1 MGNYGIKIEEEKRQT
16 LCTPL
21 SVLEGRSLF
30 QLDFQVSKTIIE
42 RVNPPQRPIHTDMP
56 NLTVAV
62 LAPNGYARDIGKK
75 GTSTDITFY
84 NLKKGHDTVTLLE
97 PTRYP
102 DRLAPLFYVVSMA
115 HEAIVVVE
123 EINPMFAEWVLILDC
138 AGISK
143 GTIILKN
150 YIQPSD
156 IAPLIKG
163 TVLEGYEI
171 CEEDFITL
179 SANLLARAA
188 AQPEIEPKE
197 GSVGTVPVDHHFNV
211 RGIGTV
217 ILGCVADG
225 WIKKHD
231 KVRVEPIGKT
241 AQIRSVQKH
250 DDDFAWAY
258 AGDRVGCALKDIEAE
273 DLDRGFVLTTD
284 PQVKSSTTITAP
296 AELVKYWPAAVKEQ
310 MVISVGHWMQFLA
323 ARVTAVDNGSDWHKP
338 ALTIEMETPLV
349 YKPGDKAVL
358 HYLDG
363 GKLRIMGTIVLP

>member
-1 MGNYGIKIEEEKRQT
+1 
-16 LCTPL
+16 
-21 SVLEGRSLF
+21 
-30 QLDFQVSKTIIE
+30 
-42 RVNPPQRPIHTDMP
+42 MP

-138 AGISK
+138 AGVSK

-171 CEEDFITL
+171 CDEDFITL

-310 MVISVGHWMQFLA
+310 MVISVG
-323 ARVTAVDNGSDWHKP
+323 
-338 ALTIEMETPLV
+338 
-349 YKPGDKAVL
+349 
-358 HYLDG
+358 
-363 GKLRIMGTIVLP
+363 

>member
-1 MGNYGIKIEEEKRQT
+1 M
-16 LCTPL
+16 
-21 SVLEGRSLF
+21 
-30 QLDFQVSKTIIE
+30 
-42 RVNPPQRPIHTDMP
+42 DMP

-62 LAPNGYARDIGKK
+62 LAPNNYAKEIGKK

-115 HEAIVVVE
+115 DEAIVVVS
-123 EINPMFAEWVLILDC
+123 EITPVFAEWVLMLDC
-138 AGISK
+138 AGVRA

-150 YIQPSD
+150 YIQKEE
-156 IAPLIKG
+156 IAPLIQG
-163 TVLEGYEI
+163 TVLEQYAI
-171 CEEDFITL
+171 TDTEDFITL
-179 SANLLARAA
+179 SASLLARAA
-188 AQPEIEPKE
+188 ARPEPAPAEGAV
-197 GSVGTVPVDHHFNV
+197 GSVPIDHHFQV

-231 KVRVEPIGKT
+231 KVRVEPAART

-250 DDDFAWAY
+250 DDDAAFGCR
-258 AGDRVGCALKDIEAE
+258 GDRVGCALKDIEAD

-284 PQVKSSTTITAP
+284 PAVVSSASVTGQ
-296 AELVKYWPAAVKEQ
+296 AELVKYWPGAVKEQ
-310 MVISVGHWMQFLA
+310 MVVSLGHWMQFLA
-323 ARVTAVDNGSDWHKP
+323 ARVAMVDNGSDWHHP
-338 ALTIEMETPLV
+338 VLTLEMETPVV

>member
-1 MGNYGIKIEEEKRQT
+1 M
-16 LCTPL
+16 
-21 SVLEGRSLF
+21 
-30 QLDFQVSKTIIE
+30 
-42 RVNPPQRPIHTDMP
+42 DMP

-62 LAPNGYARDIGKK
+62 LAPNGYARDLGKN

-123 EINPMFAEWVLILDC
+123 EITPMFAEWVLILDC
-138 AGISK
+138 AGVSK

-150 YIQPSD
+150 YLQPSD

-163 TVLEGYEI
+163 TVLEGYAI

-179 SANLLARAA
+179 SADLLARAA

-197 GSVGTVPVDHHFNV
+197 GAVGTVPVDHHFNV

-231 KVRVEPIGKT
+231 KMRVEPIGKT

-284 PQVKSSTTITAP
+284 PQVTSATTVTVQ
-296 AELVKYWPAAVKEQ
+296 AELVKYWPSAVKEQ
-310 MVISVGHWMQFLA
+310 MVVSVGHWMQFLA
-323 ARVTAVDNGSDWHKP
+323 ARVTTVENGSDWHKP
-338 ALTIEMETPLV
+338 VLTLEMETPLV
-349 YKPGDKAVL
+349 YKPGDTAVL

>member
-1 MGNYGIKIEEEKRQT
+1 
-16 LCTPL
+16 
-21 SVLEGRSLF
+21 
-30 QLDFQVSKTIIE
+30 
-42 RVNPPQRPIHTDMP
+42 MP

-62 LAPNGYARDIGKK
+62 LAPNGYARDLGKK

-102 DRLAPLFYVVSMA
+102 GRLAPLYYVVSMA
-115 HEAIVVVE
+115 HEAIVVLS
-123 EINPMFAEWVLILDC
+123 EITPMFAEWVLMLDC
-138 AGISK
+138 AGVPK

-150 YIQPSD
+150 YLQPEQ

-163 TVLEGYEI
+163 TVLENYTVTDK
-171 CEEDFITL
+171 EDFISL
-179 SANLLARAA
+179 SAELLAKAA
-188 AQPEIEPKE
+188 AQPEPEP
-197 GSVGTVPVDHHFNV
+197 GDGAVGIVPIDHHFNV

-231 KVRVEPIGKT
+231 KMRVEPVGKT

-273 DLDRGFVLTTD
+273 ELDRGFVLTTD
-284 PQVKSSTTITAP
+284 PKVTSATTITGSAV
-296 AELVKYWPAAVKEQ
+296 LVKYWPVAVKEL
-310 MVISVGHWMQFLA
+310 MVVSVGHWMQFLS
-323 ARVTAVDNGSDWHKP
+323 ARVTVVENGADWHTP
-338 ALTIEMETPLV
+338 TLTLEMETPIV
-349 YKPGDKAVL
+349 YKPGDTAVL

-363 GKLRIMGTIVLP
+363 GKLRIMGTITFP

>member
-1 MGNYGIKIEEEKRQT
+1 VHDYVINVAGFFQKILPIYSECTEWEEAAGGKTHKYNHPKT
-16 LCTPL
+16 LMSIT
-21 SVLEGRSLF
+21 
-30 QLDFQVSKTIIE
+30 
-42 RVNPPQRPIHTDMP
+42 MP

-62 LAPNGYARDIGKK
+62 LAPNGYARDLGKK

-102 DRLAPLFYVVSMA
+102 DRLAPLFYVVSMS
-115 HEAIVVVE
+115 HEAIVVIS
-123 EINPMFAEWVLILDC
+123 EITPMIAEWILMLDC
-138 AGISK
+138 ADVK
-143 GTIILKN
+143 NGTIILKN
-150 YIQPSD
+150 YIQPNQ

-163 TVLEGYEI
+163 TVLENYTI
-171 CEEDFITL
+171 MDEDFIGL
-179 SANLLARAA
+179 SAELLERAA
-188 AQPEIEPKE
+188 KQPDIEPKE
-197 GSVGTVPVDHHFNV
+197 GATGSVPIDHHFNV

-231 KVRVEPIGKT
+231 KMRVEPLGKI

-273 DLDRGFVLTTD
+273 ELDRGFVLTTD
-284 PQVKSSTTITAP
+284 PKVTHTTTITGDAR
-296 AELVKYWPAAVKEQ
+296 LVKYWPGEIKEQ
-310 MVISVGHWMQFLA
+310 MVVSIGHWMQFLS
-323 ARVTAVDNGSDWHKP
+323 ARITKVENGSDWHAPK
-338 ALTIEMETPLV
+338 LTLELDTPLV
-349 YKPGDKAVL
+349 YKPGDSAVI

-363 GKLRIMGTIVLP
+363 GKLRVVGTIRLP

>member
-1 MGNYGIKIEEEKRQT
+1 
-16 LCTPL
+16 
-21 SVLEGRSLF
+21 
-30 QLDFQVSKTIIE
+30 
-42 RVNPPQRPIHTDMP
+42 MP

-62 LAPNGYARDIGKK
+62 LGPNGYARDIGKK

-115 HEAIVVVE
+115 HEAIVVVDA
-123 EINPMFAEWVLILDC
+123 ITPTFAEWVLILDC
-138 AGISK
+138 AGVSK
-143 GTIILKN
+143 GTIVLKN
-150 YIQPSD
+150 YLQPSD
-156 IAPLIKG
+156 LAPLIKG
-163 TVLEGYEI
+163 TVLEKYATM
-171 CEEDFITL
+171 EEDFIAL
-179 SANLLARAA
+179 SADLLARAA
-188 AQPEIEPKE
+188 KRTEPEPKE
-197 GSVGTVPVDHHFNV
+197 GAVGSVPIDHHFNV

-231 KVRVEPIGKT
+231 KMRVEPAGKT

-250 DDDFAWAY
+250 DDDFLWAY
-258 AGDRVGCALKDIEAE
+258 AGDRVGCALKDVESE

-284 PQVKSSTTITAP
+284 PAVKSSTTVTAQ
-296 AELVKYWPAAVKEQ
+296 AHLVKYWPSAVKDQ
-310 MVISVGHWMQFLA
+310 MVVSVGHWMQFLS
-323 ARVTAVDNGSDWHKP
+323 ARVTAVENGSDWHNP
-338 ALTIEMETPLV
+338 VLTLELETPLV
-349 YKPGDKAVL
+349 YKPGNTAVL

>member
-1 MGNYGIKIEEEKRQT
+1 
-16 LCTPL
+16 
-21 SVLEGRSLF
+21 
-30 QLDFQVSKTIIE
+30 
-42 RVNPPQRPIHTDMP
+42 MP

-62 LAPNGYARDIGKK
+62 LAPNGYARDLGKK

-84 NLKKGHDTVTLLE
+84 NLKKGHDTVTFLE

-102 DRLAPLFYVVSMA
+102 DRLAPLYYVVSMA
-115 HEAIVVVE
+115 HEAIVVLS
-123 EINPMFAEWVLILDC
+123 EITPMFAEWVLMLDC
-138 AGISK
+138 AGVPK

-150 YIQPSD
+150 YLQPEQ

-163 TVLEGYEI
+163 TVLENYTI
-171 CEEDFITL
+171 TDKEDFISL
-179 SANLLARAA
+179 SAELLAKAA
-188 AQPEIEPKE
+188 VQPEPEP
-197 GSVGTVPVDHHFNV
+197 GDGAVGIVPIDHHFNV

-231 KVRVEPIGKT
+231 KLRVEPVGKT

-273 DLDRGFVLTTD
+273 ELDRGFVLTND
-284 PQVKSSTTITAP
+284 PKVTSATMVTGSAV
-296 AELVKYWPAAVKEQ
+296 LVKYWPAAVKEQ
-310 MVISVGHWMQFLA
+310 MVVSVGHWMQFLS
-323 ARVTAVDNGSDWHKP
+323 ARVTVVENGADWRTP
-338 ALTIEMETPLV
+338 VLTLEMETPVV
-349 YKPGDKAVL
+349 YKPGDTAVL

-363 GKLRIMGTIVLP
+363 GKLRIMGTITFP

>member
-1 MGNYGIKIEEEKRQT
+1 
-16 LCTPL
+16 
-21 SVLEGRSLF
+21 
-30 QLDFQVSKTIIE
+30 
-42 RVNPPQRPIHTDMP
+42 MP

-62 LAPNGYARDIGKK
+62 LAPNGYTRDLGKK

-84 NLKKGHDTVTLLE
+84 NLKRGHDTVTLLE

-123 EINPMFAEWVLILDC
+123 EITSMFAEWVLILDC
-138 AGISK
+138 ADVSV

-150 YIQPSD
+150 YLQPSD

-163 TVLEGYEI
+163 TVLENYDI
-171 CEEDFITL
+171 CEEDFIKL
-179 SANLLARAA
+179 SANLLVRAA
-188 AQPEIEPKE
+188 AQPEIKPNGDAV
-197 GSVGTVPVDHHFNV
+197 GSVSVDHYFNV

-217 ILGCVADG
+217 ILGCVVDG

-231 KVRVEPIGKT
+231 KVRVEPIGKM

-250 DDDFAWAY
+250 DDDFAWAC

-273 DLDRGFVLTTD
+273 DLNRGFVLTTD
-284 PQVKSSTTITAP
+284 PQVISSMTVTVQ
-296 AELVKYWPAAVKEQ
+296 AELVKYWSSTMKEH
-310 MVISVGHWMQFLA
+310 MVVSVGHWMQFLA
-323 ARVTAVDNGSDWHKP
+323 ARVTTVDNGTDWHKP
-338 ALTIEMETPLV
+338 MLTLEMETPLV
-349 YKPGDKAVL
+349 YKPGDRAIL

-363 GKLRIMGTIVLP
+363 GKLRVIGTIFLT